1 MTNLNFWTFILFKLK
16 KKQGRFKVL
25 NTVKTIL
32 LKYALEMEKTFQK
45 ISSANKGVYCQKRK
59 FRYLCI
65 PIQVFTVIE
74 VY

>member
-1 MTNLNFWTFILFKLK
+1 
-16 KKQGRFKVL
+16 
-25 NTVKTIL
+25 
-32 LKYALEMEKTFQK
+32 MEKTFQK